1 MKKFELFIYDHCPY
15 CVIARM
21 IFGIKNQPLKTTI
34 LLNDDEKRPRSMIG
48 KKMVP
53 ILKKPDGKFMAE
65 SLDIVR
71 FIDDKF
77 TPRKVSNKESTA
89 LMNILD
95 EAQFDCYALAMPRWV
110 KSGMAE
116 FKTHSARKYFQKKK
130 EQYIGPFAKTLED
143 TKIYEKKV
151 LKTLAKLEPKI
162 KKASPW
168 YLGEQLSLNDFHLF
182 PFLRSL
188 TIVKGLKFP
197 PLLTQYMKTA
207 SKITKIPLNTVE
219 AV

>member
-21 IFGIKNQPLKTTI
+21 IFGIKNQPLKTTV

-65 SLDIVR
+65 SLDIVHY
-71 FIDDKF
+71 IDNEFPPGKVLDKEN
-77 TPRKVSNKESTA
+77 SS
-89 LMNILD
+89 LINILD
-95 EAQFDCYALAMPRWV
+95 AAQFDCYALAMPRWI

-116 FKTHSARKYFQKKK
+116 FKTLSARKYFQKKK
-130 EQYIGPFAKTLED
+130 EQYIGPFASALDDTKTHQKKILKTLE
-143 TKIYEKKV
+143 KLEKK
-151 LKTLAKLEPKI
+151 I
-162 KKASPW
+162 KNAAPW

-197 PLLTQYMKTA
+197 PLLTRYMKTA
-207 SKITKIPLNTVE
+207 SKITKIPLNTSS